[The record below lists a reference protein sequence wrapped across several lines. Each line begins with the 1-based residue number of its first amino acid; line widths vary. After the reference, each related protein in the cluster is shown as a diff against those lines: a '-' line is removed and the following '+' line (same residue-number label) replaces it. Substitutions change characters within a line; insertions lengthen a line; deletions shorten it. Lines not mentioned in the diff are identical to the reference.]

1 MKTTREAKHP
11 VSYPRIITFF
21 VTATVL
27 SNIFRFDIFE
37 LRLQLTVLPSPIYI
51 LSIVLIE
58 GSGIFIAALWM
69 MNHLRKARKTEMT
82 LYGTSDR
89 NPFGWLS
96 HRHPIRHGRTKRLRT
111 GKSHLRVHLHYR
123 FPSLLHHRRI
133 RWRGYLKDELASL
146 NEWKQSLLI
155 GSMWYVWH
163 LSFLTNASLD
173 GNFFFW
179 AILIFGSWGI
189 GRVAEQTKS
198 ILASA
203 CFHLIVQI
211 MMFNSLIRNG
221 INGTEKIIIMVVCI
235 TLWMAILTKWKK
247 QPAESLTQK
256 MKD

>member
-1 MKTTREAKHP
+1 MAH
-11 VSYPRIITFF
+11 
-21 VTATVL
+21 
-27 SNIFRFDIFE
+27 
-37 LRLQLTVLPSPIYI
+37 
-51 LSIVLIE
+51 LIE
-58 GSGIFIAALWM
+58 IPLDGFPIVTLSAMGVRNDYALENHIYGFISII
-69 MNHLRKARKTEMT
+69 
-82 LYGTSDR
+82 G
-89 NPFGWLS
+89 
-96 HRHPIRHGRTKRLRT
+96 
-111 GKSHLRVHLHYR
+111 
-123 FPSLLHHRRI
+123 SLLYCI
-133 RWRGYLKDELASL
+133 IEEYGWRGYLKDELASL

>member
-96 HRHPIRHGRTKRLRT
+96 HRHPICHGRTK
-111 GKSHLRVHLHYR
+111 
-123 FPSLLHHRRI
+123 
-133 RWRGYLKDELASL
+133 
-146 NEWKQSLLI
+146 
-155 GSMWYVWH
+155 
-163 LSFLTNASLD
+163 
-173 GNFFFW
+173 
-179 AILIFGSWGI
+179 
-189 GRVAEQTKS
+189 
-198 ILASA
+198 
-203 CFHLIVQI
+203 
-211 MMFNSLIRNG
+211 
-221 INGTEKIIIMVVCI
+221 
-235 TLWMAILTKWKK
+235 
-247 QPAESLTQK
+247 
-256 MKD
+256 

>member
-133 RWRGYLKDELASL
+133 RLARIP
-146 NEWKQSLLI
+146 ERRI
-155 GSMWYVWH
+155 GIAQRMETITAH
-163 LSFLTNASLD
+163 RFD
-173 GNFFFW
+173 
-179 AILIFGSWGI
+179 
-189 GRVAEQTKS
+189 
-198 ILASA
+198 
-203 CFHLIVQI
+203 
-211 MMFNSLIRNG
+211 
-221 INGTEKIIIMVVCI
+221 VVCVALVVSDECFI
-235 TLWMAILTKWKK
+235 RRQFLLLGHTDIRQLGYRSCCRTDQVNPCFSLFSPHRANHDVQ
-247 QPAESLTQK
+247 QP
-256 MKD
+256 DP